1 MANLISNL
9 IKKFEF
15 EPNFNLVELE
25 LEPEPCDIEY
35 IHSTKAHHNLDLQS
49 LFISQMNTDY
59 NVQALPIRFRLSC
72 NGERAALFI
81 AKWRRIGHER

>member
-25 LEPEPCDIEY
+25 LEPEPCDIDY
-35 IHSTKAHHNLDLQS
+35 YCCSLLSRAH
-49 LFISQMNTDY
+49 
-59 NVQALPIRFRLSC
+59 
-72 NGERAALFI
+72 
-81 AKWRRIGHER
+81 